1 MAGVAPIFGAGT
13 AVGLVALGMLGD
25 RLLLSVP
32 GSVGMLVNVPWI
44 IVWFFPGEGRVPLLT
59 LISGALILAVAVLL
73 TRQGG
78 RHHRTPAAPAHH
90 P

>member
-1 MAGVAPIFGAGT
+1 
-13 AVGLVALGMLGD
+13 
-25 RLLLSVP
+25 
-32 GSVGMLVNVPWI
+32 MLVNVPWI

-73 TRQGG
+73 ASQGG
-78 RHHRTPAAPAHH
+78 RRHRAPAAPAHH

>member
-1 MAGVAPIFGAGT
+1 
-13 AVGLVALGMLGD
+13 MLRD
-25 RLLLSVP
+25 RLLLSVL

-73 TRQGG
+73 ARQGG
-78 RHHRTPAAPAHH
+78 RHHRAPAAPAHH